1 MQAFQKICRFS
12 CAAIASLVLALPA
25 VAGTASSVPAQ
36 IAGAVLVNNAV
47 AVKGNPLTYST
58 QVPLSANSVYYV
70 YVAISPGMFNGVPN
84 PATVLTSNNA
94 VLQTA
99 LQGATGT
106 LSTAGT
112 FVVYRLASTAATVP
126 VDSTISFTPQGAAGN
141 DGSVNGLANLSG
153 GGVVS
158 EQISIGS
165 SQNLSTVMSDI
176 DTAAGG
182 NVIIF
187 EGSPPPATACGL
199 SLQTGYWWNPNE
211 SGRGYYLEQQGNVL
225 YFAAFMYSNTGE
237 ATWYE
242 SSGAL
247 ANTMATSG
255 AFCNFSNALY
265 AYANGQTFGGTY
277 APPSAPTMVS
287 NFTLGFY
294 DATHASINWGSGITT
309 DIQRFPIVTNG
320 LASLATS
327 AQPQTGFWWNPSEPG
342 RGYTLEIQSNEM
354 FYAGFMYDTSGN
366 PVWYATGP
374 QILATQESYV
384 GNFTQFCCGQV
395 LFGSYKA
402 AGIAVADVG
411 STTLQFSSQ
420 TAGTMTYPNGKQ
432 IPIQRF
438 VFALP
443 NALPD
448 VSVTL
453 AGNGTGTVTSNP
465 AGISC
470 GSACSEGYAVG
481 TQVTLTPS
489 ASAGS
494 GFAGWTG
501 ACTGTGSCVVTAGA
515 NTSVGA
521 IFTLAGST
529 AIGVTV
535 TGPGTVTSSP
545 AGISCTQ
552 FGGTTCSASFA
563 LNTVVTLTATPNSDG
578 SVFSHWAGDCAIYYL
593 SGTCT
598 ISSNSAS
605 SVQAVFLP
613 PTAIQGY

>member
-1 MQAFQKICRFS
+1 
-12 CAAIASLVLALPA
+12 VLALPA
-25 VAGTASSVPAQ
+25 VSGTASSVPAQ
-36 IAGAVLVNNAV
+36 IAGAALVNNSV
-47 AVKGNPLTYST
+47 AVRGNPLTYST
-58 QVPLSANSVYYV
+58 QVPLSANVSYYV
-70 YVAISPGMFNGVPN
+70 YVEVSPGMFNGVPN
-84 PATVLTSNNA
+84 PATVFTSDDA
-94 VLQTA
+94 VLQLA

-106 LSTAGT
+106 LSTDGT
-112 FVVYRLASTAATVP
+112 FVVYRLAPTTAAVP
-126 VDSTISFTPQGAAGN
+126 INTLISFTPQGVAGN
-141 DGSVNGLANLSG
+141 DGSVKDLANLVG

-182 NVIIF
+182 NIIIF

-211 SGRGYYLEQQGNVL
+211 SGRGYFLEQQGNVL

-242 SSGAL
+242 SSDAL
-247 ANTMATSG
+247 VNTMATSG
-255 AFCNFSNALY
+255 AFCNFSSQLY
-265 AYANGQTFGGTY
+265 AYANGQTFGGAYT
-277 APPSAPTMVS
+277 PPSFPTIAG
-287 NFTLGFY
+287 NITLGFY
-294 DATHASINWGSGITT
+294 DATHASINWGSGVTT
-309 DIQRFPIVTNG
+309 DIQRFPIVPNG
-320 LASLATS
+320 LASPATG
-327 AQPQTGFWWNPSEPG
+327 AQPQTGFWWNPSENG

-354 FYAGFMYDTSGN
+354 FYAGFMYDTSGK

-374 QILATQESYV
+374 QTLATQLSYM

-402 AGIAVADVG
+402 AGIANADVG
-411 STTLQFSSQ
+411 STTLQFSNQ
-420 TAGTMTYPNGKQ
+420 TSGTMTYPNGMQ

-443 NALPD
+443 NALP
-448 VSVTL
+448 VITVTL
-453 AGNGTGTVTSNP
+453 AGSLTGTVTSNP
-465 AGISC
+465 PGISC

-489 ASAGS
+489 ASVGS
-494 GFAGWTG
+494 QFAGWTG
-501 ACTGTGSCVVTAGA
+501 ACTGSGSCVVAAGA

-521 IFTLAGST
+521 IFTLAGSG

-535 TGPGTVTSSP
+535 TGPGTVASAP

-552 FGGTTCSASFA
+552 FGGTTCSESFA
-563 LNTVVTLTATPNSDG
+563 LGTSVTLTATPNTDG
-578 SVFSHWAGDCAIYYL
+578 SVFSHWGAGACSAFFLD
-593 SGTCT
+593 GVCT
-598 ISSNSAS
+598 FSSNGAAN
-605 SVQAVFLP
+605 VQAVFLP